1 MKIKNLH
8 IMPKDK
14 FDEPFIEFI
23 NKNFKSRDH
32 FFLIISSKK
41 TYKNEYKDV
50 NNVYVYLSNFPNNII
65 LKCIVLPIEMIKIFI
80 CYFYYF
86 NSSNK
91 VILHHKELRLYMFLF
106 IFRNFLKKTYWGI
119 WGIDGDK
126 EKKGIFNGI
135 IKKIEFFVRSNFK
148 GYITQVKGDY
158 EIIKQRTNCK
168 GKYYDCF
175 MYPSNLYKEIPLKE
189 YEKEEIFIQAGNSA
203 QNCNNHLEIFE
214 KLKIYKDEKI
224 KIFCILSYGDEGNK
238 DNIIKKGKEIF
249 GDKFVPIVDFMKFDE
264 YMEFLSKIDIAI
276 FAHDVQKAVGNI
288 TSLLSM
294 KKTVYLKESV
304 TTYDMLKDLGVK
316 VKSFDKFENLEKFD
330 DEILEKNKEIIKE
343 RFSEKRLIEDL
354 NKIFND

>member
-1 MKIKNLH
+1 
-8 IMPKDK
+8 MPKDK
-14 FDEPFIEFI
+14 FDESFIKFI
-23 NKNFKSRDH
+23 NKNFESRDQ

-41 TYKNEYKDV
+41 TYKNEYK
-50 NNVYVYLSNFPNNII
+50 NIENVHVYLSNFPNNII
-65 LKCIVLPIEMIKIFI
+65 LKNIVLPVEIIKIFT

-86 NSSNK
+86 YNSNK
-91 VILHHKELRLYMFLF
+91 IILHHKELRLYVFLF

-126 EKKGIFNGI
+126 EKKGVFNGI
-135 IKKIEFFVRSNFK
+135 IKKIEFYVRSNFK

-158 EIIKQRTNCK
+158 EIIKQRTNCR

-189 YEKEEIFIQAGNSA
+189 YKKEDIFIQVGNSA
-203 QNCNNHLEIFE
+203 QDCNNHLEIFE
-214 KLKIYKDEKI
+214 KLKPYKDKKI

-238 DNIIKKGKEIF
+238 DNIIRKGKEIF
-249 GDKFVPIVDFMKFDE
+249 EDKFIPVVDFMKFDE
-264 YMEFLSKIDIAI
+264 YMEFLLKIDIAI
-276 FAHDVQKAVGNI
+276 FAHDIQKAVGNI

-294 KKTVYLKESV
+294 KKTVYLKERV

-316 VKSFDKFENLEKFD
+316 VKSFDKFEDLEKFD
-330 DEILEKNKEIIKE
+330 DKILKKNKEIIKE